1 MERLSAIFSFD
12 LFEKTASNENLGDLS
27 ENNKKTTLRRMPMQ
41 ASKNEIPLG
50 IIQASVGL
58 FLPYIPNI
66 TTNNLKKALETINS
80 PDTMPEKAPYPQ
92 KPYTRKE
99 AAEMLGVSVPSID
112 RYMAD
117 GRLTRVRY
125 SARAIRISAESV
137 HHLMANGAA

>member
-1 MERLSAIFSFD
+1 M
-12 LFEKTASNENLGDLS
+12 KTF
-27 ENNKKTTLRRMPMQ
+27 Q
-41 ASKNEIPLG
+41 NEIPSG
-50 IIQASVGL
+50 IIQATVGL
-58 FLPYIPNI
+58 LLPYIPNI
-66 TTNNLKKALETINS
+66 STGNLQAALETINNTNAES
-80 PDTMPEKAPYPQ
+80 EKDSRPE

-137 HHLMANGAA
+137 HKLMACGAE